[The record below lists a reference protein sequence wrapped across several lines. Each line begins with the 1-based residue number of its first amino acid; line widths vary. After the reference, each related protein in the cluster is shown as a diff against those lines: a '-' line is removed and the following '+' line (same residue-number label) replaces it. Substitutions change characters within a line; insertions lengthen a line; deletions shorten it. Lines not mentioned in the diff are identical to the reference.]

1 MYHKE
6 NITGKDRAFESTKK
20 KEEKN
25 CLFLSLLK
33 LGWVEIKMGG
43 AGLSLLMGGSWP
55 LSFSPTAADLRRYYI
70 SDIFPSVEKQKDQS
84 KEAYIYISTEQLQA
98 MQILKDIS

>member
-20 KEEKN
+20 IGGKI
-25 CLFLSLLK
+25 LPLPSLLK

-55 LSFSPTAADLRRYYI
+55 PSFGDTAADLRRYYV
-70 SDIFPSVEKQKDQS
+70 SDIFLSVEQQEDQS
-84 KEAYIYISTEQLQA
+84 KEGYISNYL
-98 MQILKDIS
+98 

>member
-1 MYHKE
+1 M
-6 NITGKDRAFESTKK
+6 S
-20 KEEKN
+20 
-25 CLFLSLLK
+25 LPSLLK

-55 LSFSPTAADLRRYYI
+55 LSFGDTAADLRRYYV
-70 SDIFPSVEKQKDQS
+70 SDIFLSVEKQKGQS
-84 KEAYIYISTEQLQA
+84 KEAHIYISIEQLQA

>member
-1 MYHKE
+1 M
-6 NITGKDRAFESTKK
+6 S
-20 KEEKN
+20 
-25 CLFLSLLK
+25 LPSLLK

-55 LSFSPTAADLRRYYI
+55 PSFGDTAADLRRYYV
-70 SDIFPSVEKQKDQS
+70 SDIFLSVEKQKGQS
-84 KEAYIYISTEQLQA
+84 KEAHIYISIEQLQA